1 MLFPL
6 LRSWFRPLFGSRFN
20 STRTNP
26 KRPSPLHTIGRGL
39 SGQKRSKKSHGE
51 TSASYLESQESIV
64 GDVMMRELDVEN
76 GENKR
81 REGIM
86 VVNDFLVHDDK
97 ASAFGDH

>member
-1 MLFPL
+1 
-6 LRSWFRPLFGSRFN
+6 
-20 STRTNP
+20 
-26 KRPSPLHTIGRGL
+26 
-39 SGQKRSKKSHGE
+39 
-51 TSASYLESQESIV
+51 
-64 GDVMMRELDVEN
+64 MRELDVEN